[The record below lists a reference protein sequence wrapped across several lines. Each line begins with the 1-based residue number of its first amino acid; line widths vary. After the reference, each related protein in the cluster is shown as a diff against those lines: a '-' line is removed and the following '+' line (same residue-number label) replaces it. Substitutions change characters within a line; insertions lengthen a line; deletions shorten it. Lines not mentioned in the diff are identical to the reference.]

1 MAVYTEAIQK
11 LYVAYFN
18 RPADYEGLLW
28 WEKIV
33 TAAKGDTGAVSAAFA
48 GSKEY
53 KDTYAGMTNLQVV
66 LAVYKNLFNES
77 NPDMAGVDFW
87 VNALNAKTI
96 TIDNVVAQIAAGAQ
110 STHKDTYAAKVAAAT
125 AFTAALDTPAEAA
138 GYIGDA
144 ANAAAKAWLSGI
156 NKATLE
162 AAIAP
167 AALNATVGTVTNPP
181 VVGKT
186 VNLTKGM
193 DILVGTS
200 ANDTFNAF
208 AFDVANASAA
218 QETFQGVDTIDGGAG
233 NDVLN
238 ISIGA
243 GNENAGL
250 LGSSTNVESIV
261 INASAAAA
269 GVAVDAAR
277 FAGATGISQIGKAGA
292 VTNLAVGTTA
302 GFNGVA
308 AGALSVTGT
317 AAATSVAVS
326 MANVGEAATLT
337 VAGAALTGA
346 TVAGTRS
353 DTNAD
358 GTTDKLNLTFT
369 AGKDVQAITLNAGV
383 ATTLTVGNAAGSAK
397 FVNSVDLS
405 ASTAGVTYNAAAA
418 VTTIKGGAGADAL
431 TTNVATV
438 AADTGVTAVTATVE
452 GGAGGDTI
460 TVATT
465 GNGLTNIDAGAG
477 DDKVIVNSRGSGKL
491 TVNMGDGAD
500 SFSTVGAVVGAAD
513 AIDAGAGTDTLLLSL
528 VGSAN
533 IGAFS
538 NFEGFD
544 AVGLG
549 KTLDVDILATKNTV
563 TEFVASGNV
572 GAAAPLNPAG
582 ATLTNVGAGVG
593 VRVTGSMTGSVLE
606 VNQKTAGALTVT
618 VDADE
623 AGKGNDAAE
632 LPVASIKTNATS
644 VKAVFD
650 TAYVADTAAEKLLA
664 FNADNYT
671 SLSLDVASATAVE
684 VVSGG
689 TNATNAL
696 TLTNGAKVAAVTVS
710 GAQALHFVSAAGAA
724 KLTSIDAS
732 AATGG
737 LRASTDLMADG
748 GAIKLGT
755 GVDIITVGAG
765 STTAAMESLV
775 GFEKTAAAAVG
786 TDATAA
792 AAAQADADVLSFG
805 AAGAVAGDITVA
817 GGKAAK
823 GVLTFTGAGPADLAA
838 AIAIA
843 DLAAD
848 GVGEVVVFEYL
859 GNSYV
864 FQQGAADLI
873 VKLTG
878 ITGVTQVG
886 EVGATDTFFLV

>member
-33 TAAKGDTGAVSAAFA
+33 TAAKGDTSAVSAAFA

-110 STHKDTYAAKVAAAT
+110 STHKETYAAKVSAAT

-156 NKATLE
+156 NKGTLE

-167 AALNATVGTVTNPP
+167 AALNATVGAVTNPP
-181 VVGKT
+181 VVGQT
-186 VNLTKGM
+186 YTLTAGM
-193 DILVGTS
+193 DTLTGTS

-208 AFDVANASAA
+208 AFPANNADGTATTVNS
-218 QETFQGVDTIDGGAG
+218 VDTVDGGAG
-233 NDVLN
+233 NDTLYVQVKAGFNDALN
-238 ISIGA
+238 F
-243 GNENAGL
+243 
-250 LGSSTNVESIV
+250 GSVKNVET
-261 INASAAAA
+261 INIDETAAVVTAPIDASK
-269 GVAVDAAR
+269 
-277 FAGATGISQIGKAGA
+277 FAGATTITQIGQA
-292 VTNLAVGTTA
+292 VGITKVAAGTTA
-302 GFNGVA
+302 GFKSIT
-308 AGALSVTGT
+308 AGALSVGSADASAVVALTG
-317 AAATSVAVS
+317 
-326 MANVGEAATLT
+326 VGEAATLT
-337 VAGAALTGA
+337 VTGA
-346 TVAGTRS
+346 STVTVSGTRV

-358 GTTDKLNLTFT
+358 GTTDKLGLSVT
-369 AGKDVQAITLNAGV
+369 AAKDVETVKVNTGV
-383 ATTLTVGNAAGSAK
+383 ASTLTAVGNAGGKAVST
-397 FVNSVDLS
+397 VDAS
-405 ASTAGVTYNAAAA
+405 GSTAGVTYNAAAA
-418 VTTIKGGAGADAL
+418 VTTIKGGAGADSL
-431 TTNVATV
+431 TTNVLTV

-460 TVATT
+460 TVATG

-477 DDKVIVNSRGSGKL
+477 DDKVIVTSRGSGKL
-491 TVNMGDGAD
+491 TVTMGDGAD

-513 AIDAGAGTDTLLLSL
+513 VIDAGAGTDTLLLSL
-528 VGSAN
+528 VGAAN

-572 GAAAPLNPAG
+572 GAAVPLNPAG

-623 AGKGNDAAE
+623 TGKGNDNVFE
-632 LPVASIKTNATS
+632 TPVASIKTNATS

-650 TAYVADTAAEKLLA
+650 TSYVADAGPLEKAAA

-689 TNATNAL
+689 TNAINAL
-696 TLTNGAKVAAVTVS
+696 TLTNAAKVAAVTVT
-710 GAQALHFVSAAGAA
+710 GAQGLHFVSAAGAA

-732 AATGG
+732 ASTGG

-748 GAIKLGT
+748 GVIKLGS
-755 GVDIITVGAG
+755 GADLVFVGAG
-765 STTAAMESLV
+765 SIATGIESVV
-775 GFEKTAAAAVG
+775 GFEKAAAAAVG
-786 TDATAA
+786 ADVTAA
-792 AAAQADADVLSFG
+792 AAAQDDADVLSFG
-805 AAGAVAGDITVA
+805 VAGTVATDATVA

-838 AIAIA
+838 AILIA
-843 DLAAD
+843 DAAAET
-848 GVGEVVVFEYL
+848 VGEVVVFEYL

-878 ITGVTQVG
+878 ITGVTQLG
-886 EVGATDTFFLV
+886 EVGTTDTFFLV

>member
-460 TVATT
+460 NVTTT
-465 GNGLTNIDAGAG
+465 GNGLTTIDAGAG

-500 SFSTVGAVVGAAD
+500 SFSTTGGAVVGAAD

-544 AVGLG
+544 AVGLN

-572 GAAAPLNPAG
+572 GVAKLD
-582 ATLTNVGAGVG
+582 NVGAGVG
-593 VRVTGSMTGSVLE
+593 VRATGSMTGSVLE

-671 SLSLDVASATAVE
+671 ALTLDVASATAVE

-689 TNATNAL
+689 ANATNAL
-696 TLTNGAKVAAVTVS
+696 TLTNAAKVAAVTVS

-748 GAIKLGT
+748 GAIKLGS

-765 STTAAMESLV
+765 SVAAGIESLV

-805 AAGAVAGDITVA
+805 AAGTVA
-817 GGKAAK
+817 TDVTIATGKVAK

-843 DLAAD
+843 DAAAETL
-848 GVGEVVVFEYL
+848 GEVVVFEYL

-878 ITGVTQVG
+878 VTGVTNLG